1 MKYRGDQMSLGD
13 PVGNAREREEEEK
26 GSAVVA
32 VDLHAA
38 FQQCTKASAA
48 GAEKFS

>member
-1 MKYRGDQMSLGD
+1 MSLGD

-26 GSAVVA
+26 GSVVVA

-38 FQQCTKASAA
+38 FQLYQGT
-48 GAEKFS
+48 AEKFS